1 MPERLSVGLSL
12 SLSGAYAAMGRQ
24 AEAAIKLFVDDLNAA
39 GGVNVGGRTREL
51 ALRCHDDQSDACRCA
66 EIFSALCG
74 PERVDLLLGPYS
86 SRLARAAAP
95 IAEAAGMVML
105 NHGGADDGLYTK
117 GLRMMVGVLSPAS
130 DYLVAFARLLVELK
144 FWRKRLAIVT
154 AATPF
159 ASDVGAG
166 LERACHERRARR
178 RGVRVRLKYRG
189 DFVRDEALARL
200 LPALKR
206 NRVNA
211 LAAAGSF
218 AQDVA
223 LMRVVVASNLNIPV
237 LGCVAAGVHGFAAEL
252 GEDAEGIVG
261 PSQWEEHAQI
271 APELGPPPAEFAR
284 RMRASGYRE
293 CDYPA
298 AQAYA
303 AGLIGCA
310 AIRACDSL
318 DQRRMRDALGE
329 MRTSTLYGDF
339 AIDRVTGRQIAHQML
354 LVQWHM
360 GRKAIIEPQSHAE
373 TGTIEFPSG
382 WRLIVASMRG
392 LKLTLG
398 GGAHDDEES
407 ADDENDEDGGVD
419 H

>member
-1 MPERLSVGLSL
+1 MPQRLSVGLSL

-24 AEAAIKLFVDDLNAA
+24 AEAALKLFADDLNAA
-39 GGVNVGGRTREL
+39 GGLRIGNRTHEL
-51 ALRCHDDQSDACRCA
+51 LLSCHDDRSDARRCA
-66 EIFSALCG
+66 EIYSALCG

-105 NHGGADDGLYTK
+105 NHGGADDGLYAK
-117 GLRMMVGVLSPAS
+117 GMRMLVGVLSPAS

-189 DFVRDEALARL
+189 DFDRADALARL

-206 NRVNA
+206 NRINA
-211 LAAAGSF
+211 LAAAGGF

-223 LMRVVVASNLNIPV
+223 LMRAVVASNLTLPV
-237 LGCVAAGVHGFAAEL
+237 LGCVAAGVHGFAEEL
-252 GEDAEGIVG
+252 GEAAEGIVG
-261 PSQWEEHAQI
+261 PSQWEEQARI
-271 APELGPPPAEFAR
+271 APELGPPPGEFAR
-284 RMRASGYRE
+284 RMRAAGHPE

-310 AIRACDSL
+310 AIRQCDSL
-318 DQRRMRDALGE
+318 DQRRLRDALGE
-329 MRTSTLYGDF
+329 MHTSTLYGDF
-339 AIDRVTGRQIAHQML
+339 AIDRVSGRQIAHKML

-360 GRKAIIEPQSHAE
+360 GRKAIIEPQSHCE
-373 TGTIEFPSG
+373 TGAIEFPSG
-382 WRLIVASMRG
+382 WRLVVASMRG

-398 GGAHDDEES
+398 GGARDDDES
-407 ADDENDEDGGVD
+407 RDEEGD
-419 H
+419 

>member
-1 MPERLSVGLSL
+1 MAERLSVGLSL
-12 SLSGAYAAMGRQ
+12 SLSGGYAAMGRQ

-39 GGVNVGGRTREL
+39 GGVRIGGRPYEFT
-51 ALRCHDDQSDACRCA
+51 LRCDDDQSDARRCA
-66 EIFSALCG
+66 EIYRALCG

-105 NHGGADDGLYTK
+105 NHGGADDGLYAS
-117 GLRMMVGVLSPAS
+117 GMRMLVGVLSPAS
-130 DYLVAFARLLVELK
+130 DYFVAFARLLVELK

-159 ASDVGAG
+159 AGDVGAG
-166 LERACHERRARR
+166 LELACQQRRARR

-189 DFVRDEALARL
+189 DFDRDDALARL

-206 NRVNA
+206 NRINA

-237 LGCVAAGVHGFAAEL
+237 LACVAAGVHGFAAAL
-252 GEDAEGIVG
+252 GEDADGIVG
-261 PSQWEEHAQI
+261 PSQWEEHARI
-271 APELGPPPAEFAR
+271 VPELGPTAREFAR
-284 RMRASGYRE
+284 RMRAAGYSE

-303 AGLIGCA
+303 AGLLGCA
-310 AIRACDSL
+310 AIRECDSL
-318 DQRRMRDALGE
+318 DQRRLRDVLGE
-329 MRTSTLYGDF
+329 MHTSTLFGDF
-339 AIDRVTGRQIAHQML
+339 AIDRVTGRQIAHEVL
-354 LVQWHM
+354 LVQWNM
-360 GRKAIIEPQSHAE
+360 GHKVIIEPQSHAE
-373 TGTIEFPSG
+373 TGAIEFPSG
-382 WRLIVASMRG
+382 WRLIVASIQG
-392 LKLTLG
+392 LKLRLASRARDG
-398 GGAHDDEES
+398 DES
-407 ADDENDEDGGVD
+407 NDEKNGPADE
-419 H
+419 